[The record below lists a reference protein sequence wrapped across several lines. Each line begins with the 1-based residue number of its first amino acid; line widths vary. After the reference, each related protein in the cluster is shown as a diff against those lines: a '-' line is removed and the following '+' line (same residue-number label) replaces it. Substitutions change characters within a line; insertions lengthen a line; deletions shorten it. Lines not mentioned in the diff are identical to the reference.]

1 MILLSKNQFSPS
13 EVIKSRM
20 KLLSRI
26 LLGCFIFSVFLPA
39 HSFEVSVAGEKILL
53 DKELSY
59 YEDIKGTLS
68 FEDIENLTE
77 QNKLTKNLGGVLNFG
92 FTDSVYW
99 IHTSFTFSEDL
110 ADKRSW
116 IFSLDY
122 APIKN
127 IDLYVK
133 RGDELQHVTSG
144 TELFF
149 ENRLIQ
155 YRNFIYPL
163 INDGETRYDL
173 WLRVKSDTSIQLP
186 ISMWENQRFF
196 EYETFSSYGWG
207 IFFGILIALGL
218 YNLFLY
224 VSVRDKAYLYYVLYL
239 TGLSGIVLFLN
250 GQGFRFIWSS
260 APSWNH
266 YALLFS
272 TCFAVFFALQF
283 SRAFLETR
291 KYIPKF
297 DALIVGS
304 MLFTA
309 GAAMAG
315 AYGVD
320 ISLPKMS
327 GWVAGV
333 FVITVVITAVKSYA
347 IKHPIAPYF
356 GIAWSLFLTGI
367 LVYLASVFGLAPTNY
382 WTENAVQFGSAT
394 EAILL
399 SLGLA
404 QRIKLERRKRYE
416 ALQSEH
422 ETVLKWQKAEKKL
435 IERASY
441 DTLTSLPNGT
451 LLYKCIED
459 FKAENKIKTRPFG
472 LILIRFKGFHEVSK
486 TLGKNQAD
494 RLFIRAADRLANE
507 AGRID
512 HVIPIC
518 STKNYFHFISVI
530 DATNFAVLVDME
542 QSSNA
547 PLHAAEKLLEV
558 MSHPIEHEGMF
569 IDINTIAGIAL
580 SPVHGDCLDTLAQHA
595 AIASD
600 YSKNTSQTISTYSPD
615 QNYYSTRRLSLMGD
629 LLRAIES
636 DALMLFL
643 QPQIDLDTSQVVGA
657 EALIRWTHETHGFV
671 PPDEFI
677 PLAEQSG
684 LIRPLTE
691 WVFDK
696 ALEIDGVLQ
705 ELGHD
710 LRLSINISVKNI
722 AEANFVKNKLD
733 KFEEKGVTPERIVF
747 EMTESIMMDDIDT
760 ALEVLNALSD
770 HGVLLSIDDFG
781 TGHSSLS
788 YLTQLPVQELKIDRT
803 FVSDMLERP
812 ENQKIVEMTI
822 NLAHTLGLSV
832 VAEGI
837 EDEATLSHLQFLRCD
852 VAQGYHIARPM
863 PVDEFV
869 GWLEDYRHK
878 NNNTNAIKSAI

>member
-1 MILLSKNQFSPS
+1 MN
-13 EVIKSRM
+13 
-20 KLLSRI
+20 LLSRI
-26 LLGCFIFSVFLPA
+26 LLGFFVFSVFLPA

-59 YEDIKGTLS
+59 FEDIKGNLS
-68 FEDIENLTE
+68 FKEVESLTK
-77 QNKLTKNLGGVLNFG
+77 QDKLTKNPGGVLNFG

-99 IHTSFTFSEDL
+99 IHTSFTFSEEL
-110 ADKRSW
+110 ADFQSW
-116 IFSLDY
+116 MFSLDY

-127 IDLYVK
+127 LDLYVK
-133 RGDELQHVTSG
+133 KGDEIQHVTSG
-144 TELFF
+144 TELDF
-149 ENRLIQ
+149 ERRPLQ
-155 YRNFIYPL
+155 YRNFIYP
-163 INDGETRYDL
+163 ITNDGNTEYEL

-186 ISMWENQRFF
+186 MSLWANQPFF

-218 YNLFLY
+218 YNLFLFA
-224 VSVRDKAYLYYVLYL
+224 SVRDKAYLYYVLYL

-250 GQGFRFIWSS
+250 GQGFQFIWSS
-260 APSWNH
+260 VPSWNH

-283 SRAFLETR
+283 SRDFLETR

-297 DALIVGS
+297 DKFIIGS
-304 MLFTA
+304 MLFAA
-309 GAAMAG
+309 GAAFAG

-320 ISLPKMS
+320 TSLPKIS
-327 GWVAGV
+327 GWVATV
-333 FVITVVITAVKSYA
+333 FVITVVVTAIKSYSMN
-347 IKHPIAPYF
+347 HPIAPYF

-367 LVYLASVFGLAPTNY
+367 LVYLASVFGIAPTNY

-404 QRIKLERRKRYE
+404 QRIKLERKKRYE

-422 ETVLKWQKAEKKL
+422 ETVLKWQQAEKKL

-441 DTLTSLPNGT
+441 DALTSLPNGT

-459 FKAENKIKTRPFG
+459 FKAANKSEARPFG
-472 LILIRFKGFHEVSK
+472 FILIRFKGFHEVSK
-486 TLGKNQAD
+486 TLGKKQAD

-512 HVIPIC
+512 HVLPIC
-518 STKNYFHFISVI
+518 RTQDYFHFISVI

-542 QSSNA
+542 KSSEA
-547 PLHAAEKLLEV
+547 PLQAAEKLLEV

-580 SPVHGDCLDTLAQHA
+580 SPVHGDNLDSLSQHA

-600 YSKNTSQTISTYSPD
+600 YSKKASQTISIYSPD

-636 DALMLFL
+636 DELMLFL
-643 QPQIDLDTSQVVGA
+643 QPQIDLSTSEVVGA
-657 EALIRWTHETHGFV
+657 EALIRWTHDTHGFV

-696 ALEIDGVLQ
+696 ALELDGEFQ
-705 ELGHD
+705 KLGHD

-722 AEANFVKNKLD
+722 AEANFVKNKLE
-733 KFEEKGVTPERIVF
+733 KFDDTGVTPERIVF
-747 EMTESIMMDDIDT
+747 EMTESIMMDDIDA
-760 ALEVLNALSD
+760 ALGVLNALSD
-770 HGVLLSIDDFG
+770 HGILLSIDDFG

-788 YLTQLPVQELKIDRT
+788 YLTQLPVQELKIDRS
-803 FVSDMLERP
+803 FVSDMLARP
-812 ENQKIVEMTI
+812 DNQKIVEMTI

-837 EDEATLSHLQFLRCD
+837 EDEATLSHLQFMKCD

-863 PVDEFV
+863 PFEDFV
-869 GWLEDYRHK
+869 GWLENYKRR
-878 NNNTNAIKSAI
+878 NNTASIVKSAS

>member
-1 MILLSKNQFSPS
+1 MQ
-13 EVIKSRM
+13 
-20 KLLSRI
+20 LLSRI
-26 LLGCFIFSVFLPA
+26 LLGFFLLSVYLPA
-39 HSFEVSVAGEKILL
+39 HSFEVAVANEKIIL

-59 YEDIKGTLS
+59 YEDVNGLLS
-68 FEDIENLTE
+68 FDDIVSLTE
-77 QNKLTKNLGGVLNFG
+77 QGQLTKSPGGTLNFG
-92 FTDSVYW
+92 FTSSVYW
-99 IHTSFTFSEDL
+99 VYTSFTFSEEVV
-110 ADKRSW
+110 DKRSW
-116 IFSLDY
+116 MLSLDY

-133 RGDELQHVTSG
+133 KDNALAHVRSG
-144 TELFF
+144 TELNFKD
-149 ENRLIQ
+149 RPVQ

-163 INDGETRYDL
+163 TNDGDTNYSV
-173 WLRVKSDTSIQLP
+173 WLRVKSDTSIQVP
-186 ISMWENQRFF
+186 ISLWANQPFF

-224 VSVRDKAYLYYVLYL
+224 VSVRDKAYIYYVLYL
-239 TGLSGIVLFLN
+239 TGLSGVVLFLN
-250 GQGFRFIWSS
+250 GQGFQFIWREI
-260 APSWNH
+260 PRWNH
-266 YALLFS
+266 YALLLS
-272 TCFAVFFALQF
+272 SCLAVFFALQF
-283 SRAFLETR
+283 SRTFLETR
-291 KYIPKF
+291 KYAPKF
-297 DALIVGS
+297 DSLIVGS

-309 GAAMAG
+309 GG
-315 AYGVD
+315 AVLGLLGVD
-320 ISLPKMS
+320 ISLPKVA
-327 GWVAGV
+327 GAVAGV
-333 FVITVVITAVKSYA
+333 AAISLVVAA
-347 IKHPIAPYF
+347 IKSCSLKHPMAPYF
-356 GIAWSLFLTGI
+356 TIAWSFFLIGL
-367 LVYLASVFGLAPTNY
+367 LVYLANVFGIAPTNY

-422 ETVLKWQKAEKKL
+422 ETVLKWQQAEKKL

-459 FKAENKIKTRPFG
+459 FKAANKLENRPFG
-472 LILIRFKGFHEVSK
+472 LILIRFRGFHEVSK

-512 HVIPIC
+512 HVIPVC
-518 STKNYFHFISVI
+518 STKDYFHFISVL

-542 QSSNA
+542 QSSDA

-558 MSHPIEHEGMF
+558 MSHPIEHEGLF

-580 SPVHGDCLDTLAQHA
+580 SPVHGDNLDTLAQHA
-595 AIASD
+595 AIASE

-643 QPQIDLDTSQVVGA
+643 QPQIDLGTSQVVGA
-657 EALIRWTHETHGFV
+657 EALIRWTHDIHGFV

-696 ALEIDGVLQ
+696 ALEIDSELH

-722 AEANFVKNKLD
+722 AEANFVKSKLE
-733 KFEEKGVTPERIVF
+733 KFEDKGVTPERIVF

-760 ALEVLNALSD
+760 ALEILNALSES
-770 HGVLLSIDDFG
+770 GILLSIDDFG

-788 YLTQLPVQELKIDRT
+788 YLTQLPVQELKIDRS
-803 FVSDMLERP
+803 FVSDMLVRS
-812 ENQKIVEMTI
+812 ENQKIVEMTV

-852 VAQGYHIARPM
+852 VGQGYHIARPM
-863 PVDEFV
+863 PVDGFI
-869 GWLEDYRHK
+869 GWLDDYNRK
-878 NNNTNAIKSAI
+878 NSRVTGVIRRFPS

>member
-1 MILLSKNQFSPS
+1 MI
-13 EVIKSRM
+13 
-20 KLLSRI
+20 LLSRI
-26 LLGCFIFSVFLPA
+26 LLGCFIFGVFLPA
-39 HSFEVSVAGEKILL
+39 HSFEISAAGEKIIL

-68 FEDIENLTE
+68 FEEIKNLTK
-77 QNKLTKNLGGVLNFG
+77 QDKLTKNPGGVLNFG
-92 FTDSVYW
+92 FTNSAYWVY
-99 IHTSFTFSEDL
+99 TSFTFTKEV
-110 ADKRSW
+110 ADKHSW
-116 IFSLDY
+116 MFSLDY
-122 APIKN
+122 APIQN
-127 IDLYVK
+127 IDFYVK
-133 RGDELQHVTSG
+133 KGAEIQHVTSG
-144 TELFF
+144 TALAF
-149 ENRLIQ
+149 EQRPIQ

-163 INDGETRYDL
+163 INKGDAEYEL

-186 ISMWENQRFF
+186 ISLSANQQFF

-224 VSVRDKAYLYYVLYL
+224 ISVRDKAYIYYVLYI
-239 TGLSGIVLFLN
+239 TGLSGVVLFLN
-250 GQGFRFIWSS
+250 GQGFQFIWHSV
-260 APSWNH
+260 PGWNH
-266 YALLFS
+266 YSLLLS

-283 SRAFLETR
+283 SRSFLETR

-297 DALIVGS
+297 DTLIMGS

-309 GAAMAG
+309 GAGVAG
-315 AYGVD
+315 VAGVYGLR
-320 ISLPKMS
+320 ISLPEIS
-327 GWVAGV
+327 GWVAAV
-333 FVITVVITAVKSYA
+333 FVITVVVTAIKSYA

-356 GIAWSLFLTGI
+356 GVAWSLFLAGI
-367 LVYLASVFGLAPTNY
+367 LVYLASVFGIAPTNY
-382 WTENAVQFGSAT
+382 WSENAVQFGSAT

-422 ETVLKWQKAEKKL
+422 ETVLKWQQAEKKL

-459 FKAENKIKTRPFG
+459 FKAANKSENRPFG
-472 LILIRFKGFHEVSK
+472 LILIRFRGFHEVSK

-512 HVIPIC
+512 HVIPVC
-518 STKNYFHFISVI
+518 STKDYFHFISVL

-542 QSSNA
+542 QSSDA

-580 SPVHGDCLDTLAQHA
+580 SPAHGDNLDTLAQHA
-595 AIASD
+595 AIASE
-600 YSKNTSQTISTYSPD
+600 YSKNTSQIISTYSPD

-643 QPQIDLDTSQVVGA
+643 QPQIDLGTSQVVGA
-657 EALIRWTHETHGFV
+657 EALIRWTHDIHGFV

-684 LIRPLTE
+684 LIRPLTD

-696 ALEIDGVLQ
+696 ALEIDSELH

-722 AEANFVKNKLD
+722 AEANFVKSKQE
-733 KFEEKGVTPERIVF
+733 KFEDKGVTPKRIVF

-760 ALEVLNALSD
+760 ALEVLNALSES
-770 HGVLLSIDDFG
+770 GILLSIDDFG

-788 YLTQLPVQELKIDRT
+788 YLTQLPVQELKIDRS
-803 FVSDMLERP
+803 FVSDMLVRS
-812 ENQKIVEMTI
+812 ENQKIVEMTV

-852 VAQGYHIARPM
+852 VGQGYHIARPM
-863 PVDEFV
+863 PVDGFI
-869 GWLEDYRHK
+869 GWLDDYNRK
-878 NNNTNAIKSAI
+878 NSRATGVIRRFPS